1 MMINKIQIEKRHGRP
16 QEGNNRESKIVG
28 VLYEY
33 TVGAIITHDIFSFS
47 YGRLIDT
54 IAHQKEVIRKVG
66 AEYVRKTLRAAL
78 IDAMEHRV
86 EDSPENLEFIR
97 TLVINWL
104 STYNTPREFISKAPN
119 DSVGIVFSVND
130 LQEDPLMCTSGFN
143 VFLTILSRLSNN
155 IKNLN

>member
-1 MMINKIQIEKRHGRP
+1 MINNVQFRKEMVRP
-16 QEGNNRESKIVG
+16 PKVKNHESKIVG

-33 TVGAIITHDIFSFS
+33 TVGAINTHDIFSFD

-66 AEYVRKTLRAAL
+66 AEYVRKTLRFAL

-97 TLVINWL
+97 TIVINWL
-104 STYNTPREFISKAPN
+104 STYNTPRKFISKAPN

-143 VFLTILSRLSNN
+143 VFLTVLQKLNNN